1 VAQESSAEVTM
12 AEAGCGRKKKR
23 LQRREKGWK
32 EKRESRGGSL
42 VVGWWLCWLA
52 VVEMVVA
59 LAGGW
64 NDRER
69 EGRRNV
75 LQRRE
80 RRLRWLIIDVVV
92 AGRWSWQRLVVL
104 VAQGGARGRNGDGV
118 GFLWRRKKEEEA
130 EE

>member
-1 VAQESSAEVTM
+1 VAQESSAEVTV

-69 EGRRNV
+69 ER
-75 LQRRE
+75 
-80 RRLRWLIIDVVV
+80 
-92 AGRWSWQRLVVL
+92 
-104 VAQGGARGRNGDGV
+104 
-118 GFLWRRKKEEEA
+118 EEETSCRG
-130 EE
+130 EKDVYGGLL